1 MTTAKKIEQIV
12 SEIPADFVFT
22 YRDLGLTA
30 EDSANVIKKLNRL
43 AESGVISKLS
53 KGRYFKPKK
62 SIFGALN
69 PSVEEVVKDLLER
82 NGNIIGYLTNYS
94 VYSQLGLTSQI
105 PNIIVI
111 GSNTKRSKTRR
122 GNTEIRFVLQRNE
135 ITKAN
140 IYLLQLLDVT
150 KSIKSI
156 PDSSIDK
163 SCARLL
169 VLLTE
174 LSERQT
180 TTLIRLALLYPRLA
194 LLYPPRVIALLGAM
208 LQQIGCKSDLNV
220 LRNRLN
226 PISSYNYGI
235 SQTVLSF
242 SQQWKIK

>member
-12 SEIPADFVFT
+12 SEIPVDFVFT

-122 GNTEIRFVLQRNE
+122 GNIEIRFVLQRNE

-140 IYLLQLLDVT
+140 IYLLQLLDVI

-156 PDSSIDK
+156 PDRSIDK
-163 SCARLL
+163 SCPLIGFIDG
-169 VLLTE
+169 V
-174 LSERQT
+174 ERAANDH
-180 TTLIRLALLYPRLA
+180 INSSCLALST
-194 LLYPPRVIALLGAM
+194 
-208 LQQIGCKSDLNV
+208 KSN
-220 LRNRLN
+220 RPARGNAATNRLQ
-226 PISSYNYGI
+226 I
-235 SQTVLSF
+235 
-242 SQQWKIK
+242 

>member
-1 MTTAKKIEQIV
+1 
-12 SEIPADFVFT
+12 
-22 YRDLGLTA
+22 
-30 EDSANVIKKLNRL
+30 VI
-43 AESGVISKLS
+43 
-53 KGRYFKPKK
+53 
-62 SIFGALN
+62 
-69 PSVEEVVKDLLER
+69 
-82 NGNIIGYLTNYS
+82 
-94 VYSQLGLTSQI
+94 
-105 PNIIVI
+105 
-111 GSNTKRSKTRR
+111 
-122 GNTEIRFVLQRNE
+122 
-135 ITKAN
+135 
-140 IYLLQLLDVT
+140 

-156 PDSSIDK
+156 PDRSIDK

-180 TTLIRLALLYPRLA
+180 TTLIRLA

-235 SQTVLSF
+235 SQTVLLF

>member
-12 SEIPADFVFT
+12 SKFPEDFVFT

-180 TTLIRLALLYPRLA
+180 TTLIRLALLYP
-194 LLYPPRVIALLGAM
+194 PRVIALLGAM

-235 SQTVLSF
+235 SQTVLLF

>member
-43 AESGVISKLS
+43 AESGVICKLS

-140 IYLLQLLDVT
+140 IYLLQLLDVI

-180 TTLIRLALLYPRLA
+180 TTLIRFA

-235 SQTVLSF
+235 SQTVLFF

>member
-1 MTTAKKIEQIV
+1 MTIAFKAICALKTNAFQYVNSQFLHCCNYCYSQNWINCFRSKKHKHTWL
-12 SEIPADFVFT
+12 FT
-22 YRDLGLTA
+22 HLFA
-30 EDSANVIKKLNRL
+30 
-43 AESGVISKLS
+43 
-53 KGRYFKPKK
+53 
-62 SIFGALN
+62 IFGRKI
-69 PSVEEVVKDLLER
+69 SVFLPC
-82 NGNIIGYLTNYS
+82 
-94 VYSQLGLTSQI
+94 SQISRQLILGVESSGKLTSQL

-140 IYLLQLLDVT
+140 IYLLQLLDVI

-180 TTLIRLALLYPRLA
+180 TTLIRFA

-220 LRNRLN
+220 LRNKLN

-235 SQTVLSF
+235 SQTVLLF

>member
-140 IYLLQLLDVT
+140 IYLLQLLDVI
-150 KSIKSI
+150 KSIKNLVHIKGEKQLESI
-156 PDSSIDK
+156 KGEWEKDGKSKNGRALNRQAAYRRIRKSITEFAKTNVKIQLATQAFNNYLK
-163 SCARLL
+163 SR
-169 VLLTE
+169 
-174 LSERQT
+174 
-180 TTLIRLALLYPRLA
+180 
-194 LLYPPRVIALLGAM
+194 G
-208 LQQIGCKSDLNV
+208 K
-220 LRNRLN
+220 
-226 PISSYNYGI
+226 
-235 SQTVLSF
+235 
-242 SQQWKIK
+242 

>member
-12 SEIPADFVFT
+12 SEIPVDFVFT

-43 AESGVISKLS
+43 AESGAISKLS
-53 KGRYFKPKK
+53 KGRFFKPKK
-62 SIFGALN
+62 SMFGALN
-69 PSVEEVVKDLLER
+69 PPVEEVVKDLLVK
-82 NGNIIGYLTNYS
+82 NGKIIGYLTNYS
-94 VYSQLGLTSQI
+94 VYNQLGLTSQI
-105 PNIIVI
+105 PNTIVI

-135 ITKAN
+135 ITKAS
-140 IYLLQLLDVT
+140 IYLLQLLDVI

-156 PDSSIDK
+156 PDTDIDK
-163 SCARLL
+163 SCARML
-169 VLLTE
+169 VLLSE
-174 LSERQT
+174 LNERQ
-180 TTLIRLALLYPRLA
+180 INALMRMA
-194 LLYPPRVIALLGAM
+194 QLYPPRVIALLGAL
-208 LQQIGCKSDLNV
+208 LQQMGCKLGLSA
-220 LRNRLN
+220 LRDRLN

>member
-12 SEIPADFVFT
+12 SKFPEDFVFT

-43 AESGVISKLS
+43 AESGTISKLS

-62 SIFGALN
+62 SMFGALN
-69 PSVEEVVKDLLER
+69 PSVEEVVKDLLVK
-82 NGNIIGYLTNYS
+82 NGKIIGYLTNYS
-94 VYSQLGLTSQI
+94 VYNQLGLTSQI
-105 PNIIVI
+105 PNTIVI

-140 IYLLQLLDVT
+140 ICLLQLLDVI

-156 PDSSIDK
+156 PDRSIDK

-169 VLLTE
+169 VLLSE
-174 LSERQT
+174 LNERQ
-180 TTLIRLALLYPRLA
+180 INALMRMA
-194 LLYPPRVIALLGAM
+194 QLYPPRVIALLGAL
-208 LQQIGCKSDLNV
+208 LQQIGCKLDLSA
-220 LRNRLN
+220 LRDRLN